1 MSLDE
6 LFCDVDDFCLAAEKW
21 VAQQAL
27 PQPAK
32 KRGPQSKLF
41 LSEVMTI
48 IIWFHMSHYRS
59 FKHYYNTAGV
69 K

>member
-32 KRGPQSKLF
+32 KRAPS
-41 LSEVMTI
+41 LSC
-48 IIWFHMSHYRS
+48 SLA
-59 FKHYYNTAGV
+59 K
-69 K
+69 